1 MPSHDIIVIGAS
13 AGGVEALK
21 EVVKALPVDLPAA
34 VIIVV
39 HVFPRSRSLLPE
51 ILNDVGRLYA
61 SHPADGEAI
70 RHGQIYIAPP
80 DHHLVVEK
88 GHLHLSLGPKEQ
100 HQRPCINVT
109 FRSAAIAYGE
119 NVVGVVLT
127 GQLDDGTAGL
137 WDIKRHGGIAVVQT
151 PEEAMFPSMP
161 LSALREVD
169 VDYTLKLAEIG
180 PLLTQLARNG
190 SDQEDFAEKAA
201 DMEPELTD
209 LTCPDC
215 RGTIWT
221 IKKGKFC
228 EYRCRIGHSF
238 SPRSMLAQHFM
249 AQEKALWSA
258 IVSLE
263 EGASLSRQLM
273 DQMEP
278 ELRESLQ
285 AEAEERLQQA
295 GKLRSLL
302 LHRKTFV
309 LE

>member
-1 MPSHDIIVIGAS
+1 MPTHDIIVIGAS

-21 EVVKALPVDLPAA
+21 EVAKALPVDLPAA
-34 VIIVV
+34 VIVV
-39 HVFPRSRSLLPE
+39 IHVFPRSRSLLPE
-51 ILNDVGRLYA
+51 ILNDVGPLHA

-70 RHGQIYIAPP
+70 REGQIYIAPP

-109 FRSAAIAYGE
+109 FRSAATAYGE
-119 NVVGVVLT
+119 RVVGVILT

-169 VDYTLKLAEIG
+169 VDHTLKLAEIG

-190 SDQEDFAEKAA
+190 RGQEDLVEKAA

-228 EYRCRIGHSF
+228 EYRCRVGHSF
-238 SPRSMLAQHFM
+238 SPKSMLAQHFM

-273 DQMEP
+273 DQLEP
-278 ELRESLQ
+278 EQRESLQ

-295 GKLRSLL
+295 DKLRSLL